1 MTISVV
7 ALYTD
12 SAGAFL
18 NSLTPTVSI
27 ITPAGASVSSG
38 DATFIANGLYQYT
51 FTYQFDV
58 QYIWSFDGGV
68 SLDATD
74 RYVNG
79 SFLVPSSGS
88 SSGVLTPQAIRNSML
103 LSPKGV
109 AQNGSIDEQLTFLK
123 RALYIID
130 RIAKKLGIIS

>member
-58 QYIWSFDGGV
+58 H
-68 SLDATD
+68 
-74 RYVNG
+74 G

-109 AQNGSIDEQLTFLK
+109 AQNGSIDEQLTFYK